1 MVPTRS
7 LLAQLLDFLPMAE
20 FKKCVRRYRG
30 NHKVRKFS
38 CLDQFLS
45 MIIAQLT
52 GRESLRSIEVS
63 LRSEQS
69 TLYHVGLRGRVS
81 RATLA
86 DANEKRDWRIF
97 ADFAQHL
104 IAQAKSLYADE
115 PLVCAQLDAAAYAL
129 NSTTIDLCLT
139 LFPWAHSQQSKS
151 AVKMHTLMNLRG
163 NIPEFIHITGGKT
176 HDVCMLDK
184 IAFEPGAFYIMD
196 RGYLDFARLWAIT
209 TSAAFFITRAKRN
222 LKAYRRYS
230 HEVDAAAGF
239 RSDHTIT
246 LTYGDSKSA
255 YPHPLRRI
263 RFIDPATE
271 KKLVFLTN
279 NFALSAAKI
288 AALYKARWQIE
299 AFFKWIKQN
308 LNIKSFYGTTP
319 NAVKT
324 QIWIAISAYVLV
336 AIVKKQLKLD
346 ASLYTILQVLSMS
359 LLAKKQIGSAFAG
372 YDIQNQEDR
381 FNNQLTLFAL

>member
-1 MVPTRS
+1 MKAGRS
-7 LLAQLLDFLPMAE
+7 LLAQVLDFLPMPE

-45 MIIAQLT
+45 MFIAQLT

-63 LRSEQS
+63 LRSVQS
-69 TLYHVGLRGRVS
+69 GLYYVGLRGRVS
-81 RATLA
+81 RSTLA

-104 IAQAKSLYADE
+104 IARAKLLYADQ
-115 PLVCAQLDAAAYAL
+115 PLVCAELDAVAYAL
-129 NSTTIDLCLT
+129 DSTTIDLCLA
-139 LFPWAHSQQSKS
+139 LFPWAYHQQSKS
-151 AVKMHTLMNLRG
+151 AVKLHTLMNLRG
-163 NIPEFIHITGGKT
+163 NIPEFVHITGGKT
-176 HDVCMLDK
+176 HDVCVLDK
-184 IAFEPGAFYIMD
+184 IVFEPGAFCIMD
-196 RGYLDFARLWAIT
+196 RGYLDFVRLFAIT

-222 LKAYRRYS
+222 LKARRRYS
-230 HEVDAAAGF
+230 REVDGAAGF
-239 RSDHTIT
+239 RSDHTIM
-246 LTYGDSKSA
+246 LTHGDSKNA

-263 RFIDPATE
+263 RYIDPATE

-279 NFALSAAKI
+279 NFSLSAANI

-299 AFFKWIKQN
+299 AFFKWIRQN
-308 LNIKSFYGTTP
+308 LKIKSFYGTTP

-324 QIWIAISAYVLV
+324 QIWTAIAAYVLV
-336 AIVKKQLKLD
+336 AIVKKELKLD

-359 LLAKKQIGSAFAG
+359 LLEKKQIQSAFSG
-372 YDIQNQEDR
+372 DDTQNREDR
-381 FNNQLTLFAL
+381 FYNQLTLFAL